1 MKTIYIAGPYSKG
14 DVAVNVRN
22 AIELQSFLYGEGFHV
37 FNPLLT
43 HFVHLISPRPYEF
56 WLAEDL
62 VWLKKCDL
70 LVRLPGESSGAE
82 KEIVEA
88 EKLGI
93 PVYRMDGNLKSDW
106 GDLSDWLCLND
117 GIEKLMS

>member
-1 MKTIYIAGPYSKG
+1 MKTVYVAGPYTKG

-22 AIELQSFLYGEGFHV
+22 AIELQSFLYDEGFHV

-43 HFVHLISPRPYEF
+43 HFVHLVFPREYGF
-56 WLAEDL
+56 WLKEDL
-62 VWLKKCDL
+62 AWLKKCDI

-82 KEIVEA
+82 GEIAEA

-93 PVYRMDGNLKSDW
+93 PVYRMEGELRDKGVAWNLC
-106 GDLSDWLCLND
+106 DWLSLND
-117 GIEKLMS
+117 KD